1 MICILCLYS
10 TGEAGSLSR
19 RIIRA
24 GILVASKVTSLFTQR
39 GNTALEVPFK
49 ITYSFPVLV
58 DRTNRDRQ
66 EVNWSQPGLGI
77 LVSNENFHAP
87 EGSSRYGIQ
96 QKLDLHRNQPTQRK
110 VGEKHDHSINN
121 FPSCISNGCE
131 QISPT
136 DQARQN
142 TSAQVRGDAVGC
154 EGDNTSVSEVHNHT
168 VRSDETGLQETENT
182 DVAKVNASTRQN
194 EEDIEM
200 EEISQDEETDDDDDD
215 DATIKL
221 QVQEHVPVHIKIDDD
236 RGQEDEHVKKLHESM
251 KIDQATV
258 RQLKVKVET
267 ATKQDCKSS
276 EKGKTALETQEVMVK
291 SIVVSE
297 VMTDSPEQLPKPQPI
312 LSSGL
317 VSVTS
322 CTKNISECL
331 PGPGPLQS
339 ESEAPQVANPCCSQC
354 ASGESHDLLHKD
366 NSPTANS
373 KQSPK
378 STRIDKDLTSTK
390 PRQDKSETALDE
402 KTSGHESQLDAQT
415 EDDSGFFSSQLASMT
430 PPATYL
436 DKDTREHVT
445 PSDADENEVSMQ
457 VEMQHL
463 DAKRAEIPIH
473 NARDLKTCSEDRS
486 NHTARPSPHDEDCE
500 AIYIPNSTFDN
511 FSQTKPDDLI
521 NPGSKVVVNDCMCQ
535 PGEQQNNTST
545 KQSTVFTVDGMSTRH
560 PHGATPNSDSEQTH
574 NNPGQG
580 GLLVARSGPQNSDHP
595 QQLCKVIAETETVT
609 TRNIYQVLDMGAD
622 RHKDSKGNLCF
633 SYTTTL
639 TTTAEYPN
647 QIITS
652 KDSLFETMAEKH
664 MLHAPF
670 INQSNDAGN
679 SSEQQSGRDD
689 CQNGTRILSTTGD
702 VSFAGEA
709 KTTTDGMVVLYN
721 EMPISDSGSNKSV
734 RTFVSSKLFP
744 QLKQVKL
751 QCTTKEGQLAGH
763 SAAQG
768 RRSIFT
774 ECEQHW
780 LSGNNPEEDPT
791 GQRPPTGVVCSE
803 ESEDQ
808 LDSEWQDRV
817 PAEGET
823 DYANEPTTSK
833 SPNTMLSQELPAGA
847 AAFATAT
854 TSTEEECGNVNE
866 ASNML
871 PEILSTDSLTTMTD
885 VPNKSSETNGVTTND
900 TNVDGGIS
908 HEVLKESQEI
918 GLTVETSV
926 ESSPPDNTPTTGASL
941 DTSANMFPGVQ
952 TLRSVADGDEH
963 LGDGALDGNTLDD
976 TTHNVPSESTADVS
990 LTGDNKQINIIHEK
1004 SSKKELSK
1012 LSPNTPAHF
1021 DDAQR
1026 EQSEG
1031 EMNDDDNS
1039 IAMVPNMTAETDDL
1053 YLGDVGTDNPTRFT
1067 EDTPSDGVLYD
1078 EGKLPNGADKTPNMD
1093 TESGGED
1100 KNKSHEGE
1108 GRQQG
1113 MNKSLGE
1120 SRNVDESMKEA
1131 GTESKIKEKLSG
1143 CENKDKKNPNGEEK
1157 QMEKKHDK
1165 CETDK
1170 NMSTER
1176 VRGKTYKTR
1185 LRQDKTTD
1193 EDKPHRH
1200 ANGNTLKEAG
1210 EHGSADDMKQCGEG
1224 GRKLMKNLK
1233 GPESEHE
1240 KNQTG
1245 QGKKMNKKYE
1255 CEIDDEKELHR
1266 EKRSISQREHE
1277 KIKIADENEQNE
1289 ESKGKT
1295 QRKPGSV
1302 DEMKPHGRGGR
1313 KKESL
1318 GDFESKSMENRN
1330 EGERNMGKIKEGESD
1345 DEIEPHGAASREKQS
1360 TDEMKLQGK
1369 GGKMKTKKLEGFESE
1384 DEKSFNASGKK
1395 IGKKIIIECE
1405 SENENEPHER
1415 ANREKQR
1422 KPGGHGS
1429 ADEMKLHGN
1438 GGKMKRNK
1446 VGDFEI
1452 EDQKNPNGGRKE
1464 MGKKITECGS
1474 EYVNAPHGAGG
1485 RKNKKFG
1492 GHESEDKKKLTGRG
1506 RNVEKKNEEFKQDDE
1521 IKLQRELKRKT
1532 TEDENKP
1539 FGGAR
1544 KKIKPITKKRNDSKS
1559 QRNASKPFQGVQCQ
1573 PRQNTKHYTNDTE
1586 WDKIN
1591 HSIPELQKQF
1601 SDKRRHVTEEGSPVS
1616 PDNRSIPIYAPN
1628 RSDVLSPRYECLHKA

>member
-1 MICILCLYS
+1 MFFTQAINMICILCLYS

-24 GILVASKVTSLFTQR
+24 GILVAAKVTSLFIQR
-39 GNTALEVPFK
+39 GNTALEVPLK
-49 ITYSFPVLV
+49 ITYSFSVLV

-66 EVNWSQPGLGI
+66 EANLNQPGLGI

-96 QKLDLHRNQPTQRK
+96 QKLDLRRNQTTQRK
-110 VGEKHDHSINN
+110 VGEKHDHHSINN
-121 FPSCISNGCE
+121 FPSRISNGCE

-136 DQARQN
+136 GQARQN

-168 VRSDETGLQETENT
+168 ERSDETGLQETENI

-215 DATIKL
+215 DDDATIKQ

-236 RGQEDEHVKKLHESM
+236 RGQEDEHVKNLHESM

-258 RQLKVKVET
+258 RQLKLKVVT

-297 VMTDSPEQLPKPQPI
+297 VMTDS
-312 LSSGL
+312 L

-339 ESEAPQVANPCCSQC
+339 ESEAPQVANPRCSQC

-402 KTSGHESQLDAQT
+402 KTSGHESQLDSQT

-445 PSDADENEVSMQ
+445 PSDADENEVLMQ
-457 VEMQHL
+457 AEMQHL

-473 NARDLKTCSEDRS
+473 NDGDLKTYSEDRS

-500 AIYIPNSTFDN
+500 AIYIPNSTLDN
-511 FSQTKPDDLI
+511 FSQTKPDNLI
-521 NPGSKVVVNDCMCQ
+521 NSGSKVVVNDCMCQ
-535 PGEQQNNTST
+535 PGEQQNSTST
-545 KQSTVFTVDGMSTRH
+545 KQSTVLTTDGMSTRH

-574 NNPGQG
+574 NNPSQG

-595 QQLCKVIAETETVT
+595 QQLCKLIVETETVT

-652 KDSLFETMAEKH
+652 RDSLFETMAEKH

-679 SSEQQSGRDD
+679 SSEKQSGRDD

-808 LDSEWQDRV
+808 LDSEWKDRV

-847 AAFATAT
+847 TAFATAT

-866 ASNML
+866 ASNIL

-885 VPNKSSETNGVTTND
+885 VPNKSSETDGVTTND

-918 GLTVETSV
+918 GLTVESSD
-926 ESSPPDNTPTTGASL
+926 ESSPSDNIPTIGASS
-941 DTSANMFPGVQ
+941 DTSTNVDAGVQ
-952 TLRSVADGDEH
+952 TFEGAADRDEH
-963 LGDGALDGNTLDD
+963 LGDGASEPD
-976 TTHNVPSESTADVS
+976 TSYTMPSQNIADVS
-990 LTGDNKQINIIHEK
+990 LTDENKQTNAIYDK
-1004 SSKKELSK
+1004 SSKKDPSK
-1012 LSPNTPAHF
+1012 PSQDTPTHS
-1021 DDAQR
+1021 DSTNLQ
-1026 EQSEG
+1026 QTKG
-1031 EMNDDDNS
+1031 EIPSNETHDLGACDVDNQAVDKAS
-1039 IAMVPNMTAETDDL
+1039 KMVAGTEDECS
-1053 YLGDVGTDNPTRFT
+1053 GEVGTDNHTRST
-1067 EDTPSDGVLYD
+1067 DEIPRECVLTD
-1078 EGKLPNGADKTPNMD
+1078 KFKLPNGADKTPFKDIGNCSNNVCTEYKQGKVGPNINNCDSTGKTPKLPTETQKMSLSEAIQKSKNNPSDKYVDANQSNSQAKEGVVAEKSMSSNDTVNMK
-1093 TESGGED
+1093 TYEPST
-1100 KNKSHEGE
+1100 
-1108 GRQQG
+1108 
-1113 MNKSLGE
+1113 KSLPKKTEENRENQQTGLPLNDPME
-1120 SRNVDESMKEA
+1120 TYKPSTVSSAADRNCAETKTQNEDDTTSNTNMLSRMLAEQNNIACSKGLSNIFCTEQVPGTTLSAPTSAAETDTTLNRGYTTDADTPPRIPDKPKKITRSQDQSTNSLTKQSPGRRDAKGSVNADVSKKPKKTGGNHKEPQKGLPVPSFKKATKLHSPLDEVDENSQPGDNNDKDRWDNSTVTTKGQVKPYKMYQGDSPTDVVVGDHDQPCGDEYIPMPKAASGNCEDFEDSNA
-1131 GTESKIKEKLSG
+1131 GF
-1143 CENKDKKNPNGEEK
+1143 K
-1157 QMEKKHDK
+1157 Q
-1165 CETDK
+1165 
-1170 NMSTER
+1170 
-1176 VRGKTYKTR
+1176 
-1185 LRQDKTTD
+1185 
-1193 EDKPHRH
+1193 
-1200 ANGNTLKEAG
+1200 
-1210 EHGSADDMKQCGEG
+1210 
-1224 GRKLMKNLK
+1224 
-1233 GPESEHE
+1233 
-1240 KNQTG
+1240 
-1245 QGKKMNKKYE
+1245 
-1255 CEIDDEKELHR
+1255 I
-1266 EKRSISQREHE
+1266 KRSLQKH
-1277 KIKIADENEQNE
+1277 
-1289 ESKGKT
+1289 
-1295 QRKPGSV
+1295 
-1302 DEMKPHGRGGR
+1302 
-1313 KKESL
+1313 
-1318 GDFESKSMENRN
+1318 
-1330 EGERNMGKIKEGESD
+1330 ESD
-1345 DEIEPHGAASREKQS
+1345 DKNGQLWGPQKKTQEKP
-1360 TDEMKLQGK
+1360 TRF
-1369 GGKMKTKKLEGFESE
+1369 EGE
-1384 DEKSFNASGKK
+1384 DEH
-1395 IGKKIIIECE
+1395 
-1405 SENENEPHER
+1405 EP
-1415 ANREKQR
+1415 KT
-1422 KPGGHGS
+1422 
-1429 ADEMKLHGN
+1429 
-1438 GGKMKRNK
+1438 GGKMKRQFT
-1446 VGDFEI
+1446 DRMI
-1452 EDQKNPNGGRKE
+1452 ED
-1464 MGKKITECGS
+1464 T
-1474 EYVNAPHGAGG
+1474 
-1485 RKNKKFG
+1485 
-1492 GHESEDKKKLTGRG
+1492 
-1506 RNVEKKNEEFKQDDE
+1506 
-1521 IKLQRELKRKT
+1521 
-1532 TEDENKP
+1532 NKP
-1539 FGGAR
+1539 FGGVRR
-1544 KKIKPITKKRNDSKS
+1544 KVKPRNKQPALNNTKRNDSESNKYFSKS
-1559 QRNASKPFQGVQCQ
+1559 FPGTSYE
-1573 PRQNTKHYTNDTE
+1573 PRQTTKHWSNDKE
-1586 WDKIN
+1586 WDIIN
-1591 HSIPELQKQF
+1591 HSKPELERLAH
-1601 SDKRRHVTEEGSPVS
+1601 KRRRLEGCHPSSDIGNLPS
-1616 PDNRSIPIYAPN
+1616 RSH
-1628 RSDVLSPRYECLHKA
+1628 R